1 MACNTSRSKVVPE
14 ISPVP
19 HKYYARALLYFYNAC
34 HKSKIYDTMKKQIG
48 NAEDRRKGMEYRT
61 ATPDMADG
69 IYNVLHTAIK
79 TIYPKYYPKE
89 VADFFCRHHSKE
101 HILEGIASGNMGVL
115 LVGNRIVGTGCFDGA
130 HITGVYVLP
139 DYQKKGC
146 GTYIMDCLE
155 GEIAKKHD
163 TAVLDASFPAASLYE
178 HRGYKTVGH
187 GVYELD
193 NDVKLVY
200 EIMEKNLE

>member
-1 MACNTSRSKVVPE
+1 
-14 ISPVP
+14 
-19 HKYYARALLYFYNAC
+19 
-34 HKSKIYDTMKKQIG
+34 
-48 NAEDRRKGMEYRT
+48 MEYRT

-155 GEIAKKHD
+155 GEIAKNMIRLFW
-163 TAVLDASFPAASLYE
+163 TLPFPQQAYMSTGAI
-178 HRGYKTVGH
+178 KQW
-187 GVYELD
+187 D
-193 NDVKLVY
+193 MAFMNWK
-200 EIMEKNLE
+200 MM